1 MCNLNYY
8 KSADYIIKN
17 DIVRKNGRIYDDNI
31 YSFDIETTSIF
42 LSAKNDIIDFDYS
55 KKPEYYADFDKIGF
69 MYIWQFSINSD
80 VYYGRTVPELI
91 EFLTALKKNI
101 IATKIVYV
109 HNLGFEFQFLR
120 NFIDDFEVFARQPR
134 HPIVARTKK
143 FGIEFRCSLMLT
155 NSKLENLPK
164 MYNLPI
170 EKMTGD
176 LDYSKRRTSDTKLSV
191 KELTYCEHD
200 CLVVYELIK
209 KFKLQYNHV
218 MNIPLTQT
226 GTLRRECQ
234 QMYRKNYKYKKWL
247 NQQLPQTFE
256 NLKFILAAFSGGYTH
271 ANHYYTGSV
280 LKNIKSMDIT
290 SSYPTVMVSEK
301 YPVTQFFDSNIK
313 NIDDFNSEYKYIVEI
328 TFINIY
334 AVTDNT
340 YLSLSKSHSGYHVI
354 TDNGRIQSAEQIEYI
369 LTDVDID
376 IIKKCYKWDSYTIKR
391 AKIAKA
397 GYLDTLF
404 IKKILDLYNKKT
416 TYKGIENMKNE
427 YMQSKQYIN
436 SMYGMMVTNLITD
449 QVLYNGDWNVH
460 NLTAD
465 EAAEKLD
472 KINND
477 YKTFV
482 SQSWGV
488 FVTAYARH
496 NPWNLILQ
504 IDKDVVYCDTDSIKY
519 RHNHDVEFEK
529 YNKEI
534 ILKLQQALNFHNL
547 DISLLDPA
555 DSKGKKHPLGVYDPD
570 EFYKEF
576 ITLGAKKYCDKT
588 QDDQIH
594 ITVSGVNKCGAAA
607 VHDLKDFKK
616 GLCFDYNTSG
626 KKLLTYNDEQPDLTV
641 TDYQDHKTKI
651 SQKYGINLAPT
662 EYNLGI
668 SINYE
673 TYINDTLHYGGF

>member
-1 MCNLNYY
+1 MNYY
-8 KSADYIIKN
+8 KSSEYTVKN
-17 DIVRKNGRIYDDNI
+17 DIVKKNGRVYDDNI
-31 YSFDIETTSIF
+31 YTFDIETTSVF
-42 LSAKNDIIDFDYS
+42 LSSKNAVSDFDYS
-55 KKPEYYADFDKIGF
+55 KKPEYYTDLEKIGF

-80 VYYGRTVPELI
+80 VYYGRTVPELM

-101 IATKIVYV
+101 IGTKIVYV

-120 NFIDDFEVFARQPR
+120 NFINDFDVFARQPR

-176 LDYSKRRTSDTKLSV
+176 LDYSKRRTSDTELTD

-209 KFKLQYNHV
+209 KFKTQYNHV
-218 MNIPLTQT
+218 VNIPLTQT

-256 NLKFILAAFSGGYTH
+256 DLKFILAAFSGGYTH
-271 ANHYYTGSV
+271 ANHYYTGSI

-290 SSYPTVMVSEK
+290 SSYPTVMIAEK
-301 YPVTQFFDSNIK
+301 YPVTQFFESNVKDI
-313 NIDDFNSEYKYIVEI
+313 NNFNSEYKYIVEI
-328 TFINIY
+328 AFTNIY

-340 YLSLSKSHSGYHVI
+340 YLSLSKSHSGYHVV

-376 IIKKCYKWDSYTIKR
+376 IVKKCYKWDSYEIKK

-449 QVLYNGDWNVH
+449 QVLYNGDWDVH

-465 EAAEKLD
+465 EASEKLE
-472 KINND
+472 KINAD

-496 NPWNLILQ
+496 NLWNLILQ

-519 RHNHDVEFEK
+519 RNNHDAEFDK

-534 ILKLQQALNFHNL
+534 IIKLQQALEYHGL
-547 DISLLDPA
+547 DRKLLSPA
-555 DSKGKKHPLGVYDPD
+555 DSKGKKHPLGVFDPD

-576 ITLGAKKYCDKT
+576 VTLGAKKYCDKT
-588 QDDQIH
+588 ADDKIH
-594 ITVSGVNKCGAAA
+594 ITVSGVNKGGAAA
-607 VHDLKDFKK
+607 VHTLKDFRK
-616 GLCFDYNTSG
+616 GLCFDYKTSG
-626 KKLLTYNDEQPDLTV
+626 KKLLTYNDEQPELSV
-641 TDYQDHKTKI
+641 EDYQGHETKI
-651 SQKYGINLAPT
+651 SQQYGINLAPV

-668 SINYE
+668 SLDYE

>member
-1 MCNLNYY
+1 MNYY
-8 KSADYIIKN
+8 KSSEYTVKN
-17 DIVRKNGRIYDDNI
+17 DIVKKNGRVYDDNI
-31 YSFDIETTSIF
+31 YTFDIETTSVF
-42 LSAKNDIIDFDYS
+42 LSSKNAVSDFDYS
-55 KKPEYYADFDKIGF
+55 KKPEYYTDLEKIGF

-101 IATKIVYV
+101 IGTKIVYV

-120 NFIDDFEVFARQPR
+120 NFINDFDVFARQPR

-176 LDYSKRRTSDTKLSV
+176 LDYSKRRTSDTELTD

-209 KFKLQYNHV
+209 KFKTQYNHV
-218 MNIPLTQT
+218 VNIPLTQT

-256 NLKFILAAFSGGYTH
+256 DLKFILAAFSGGYTH
-271 ANHYYTGSV
+271 ANHYYTGSI

-290 SSYPTVMVSEK
+290 SSYPTVMIAEK
-301 YPVTQFFDSNIK
+301 YPVTQFFESNVKDI
-313 NIDDFNSEYKYIVEI
+313 NNFNSEYKYIVEI
-328 TFINIY
+328 AFTNIY

-340 YLSLSKSHSGYHVI
+340 YLSLSKSHSGYHVV

-376 IIKKCYKWDSYTIKR
+376 IVKKCYKWDSYEIKK

-449 QVLYNGDWNVH
+449 QVLYNGDWDVH

-465 EAAEKLD
+465 EASEKLE
-472 KINND
+472 KINAD

-496 NPWNLILQ
+496 NLWNLILQ

-519 RHNHDVEFEK
+519 RNNHDAEFDK

-534 ILKLQQALNFHNL
+534 IIKLQQALEYHGL
-547 DISLLDPA
+547 DRKLLSPA
-555 DSKGKKHPLGVYDPD
+555 DSKGKKHPLGVFDPD

-576 ITLGAKKYCDKT
+576 VTLGAKKYCDKT
-588 QDDQIH
+588 ADDKIH
-594 ITVSGVNKCGAAA
+594 ITVSGVNKGGAAA
-607 VHDLKDFKK
+607 VHTLKDFRK
-616 GLCFDYNTSG
+616 GLCFDYKTSG
-626 KKLLTYNDEQPDLTV
+626 KKLLTYNDEQPELSV
-641 TDYQDHKTKI
+641 EDYQGHETKI
-651 SQKYGINLAPT
+651 SQQYGINLAPV

-668 SINYE
+668 SLDYE

>member
-1 MCNLNYY
+1 MNYY
-8 KSADYIIKN
+8 KSADYTVEN
-17 DIVRKNGRIYDDNI
+17 DLVRKNGRVYDDNI
-31 YSFDIETTSIF
+31 YSFDIETTSVF
-42 LSAKNDIIDFDYS
+42 LSAKNEISDFDYS
-55 KKPEYYADFDKIGF
+55 KKPEYYTDLDKIGF

-101 IATKIVYV
+101 IGTKIVYV

-120 NFIDDFEVFARQPR
+120 NFIDDFDVFARQPR

-155 NSKLENLPK
+155 NTKLENLPK
-164 MYNLPI
+164 MYSLPI
-170 EKMTGD
+170 EKMSGD
-176 LDYSKRRTSDTKLSV
+176 LDYSMRRTSDTILTD

-209 KFKLQYNHV
+209 KFKQQYKHV
-218 MNIPLTQT
+218 VNIPLTQT

-247 NQQLPQTFE
+247 DQQLPQTIE
-256 NLKFILAAFSGGYTH
+256 DLQFILAAFSGGYTH
-271 ANHYYTGSV
+271 ANHYYTGSI

-290 SSYPTVMVSEK
+290 SSYPTVMIAEK
-301 YPVTQFFDSNIK
+301 YPVTQFFDSNITD
-313 NIDDFNSEYKYIVEI
+313 IDDFNTDYKYIVEI
-328 TFINIY
+328 SFINIY

-340 YLSLSKSHSGYHVI
+340 YLSLSKGKNQYHVV
-354 TDNGRIQSAEQIEYI
+354 TDNGRIQSAEQISYV

-376 IIKKCYKWDSYTIKR
+376 IVKRCYKWDSYEIKK

-416 TYKGIENMKNE
+416 TYKGIEDKKNE

-449 QVLYNGDWNVH
+449 QVQYDGDWAVH
-460 NLTAD
+460 NLTES
-465 EAAEKLD
+465 EASEKLE
-472 KINND
+472 KINAD

-496 NPWNLILQ
+496 NLWSLILQ
-504 IDKDVVYCDTDSIKY
+504 IDKDVIYCDTDSIKY
-519 RHNHDVEFEK
+519 RNNHDAEFDK

-534 ILKLQQALNFHNL
+534 IIKLQTASDHHGL
-547 DISLLDPA
+547 DKKLLAPA
-555 DSKGKKHPLGVYDPD
+555 DSKGKIHPLGIFDPD
-570 EFYKEF
+570 EYYKEF
-576 ITLGAKKYCDKT
+576 VTLGAKKYCDKT
-588 QDDQIH
+588 ADDKIH

-607 VHDLKDFKK
+607 VHTLKDFKK
-616 GLCFDYNTSG
+616 GLCFDYKTSG
-626 KKLLTYNDEQPDLTV
+626 KKLLTYNDEQPELIV
-641 TDYQDHKTKI
+641 QDYQGHKTEI
-651 SQKYGINLAPT
+651 SQQYGINLSPT
-662 EYNLGI
+662 QYKLGI
-668 SINYE
+668 SVDYE
-673 TYINDTLHYGGF
+673 TYINDSLHYGGFEQ

>member
-1 MCNLNYY
+1 MNYY
-8 KSADYIIKN
+8 KNADYTVKN
-17 DIVRKNGRIYDDNI
+17 DIVRKNGRVYDDNI
-31 YSFDIETTSIF
+31 YSFDIETTSVF
-42 LSAKNDIIDFDYS
+42 LSAKNEISDFDYS
-55 KKPEYYADFDKIGF
+55 KKPEYYTDLDKIGF

-101 IATKIVYV
+101 IGTKIVYV

-134 HPIVARTKK
+134 HPIVARSKSY
-143 FGIEFRCSLMLT
+143 GIEFRCSLMLT
-155 NSKLENLPK
+155 NSKLENLPQ
-164 MYNLPI
+164 MYSLPI
-170 EKMTGD
+170 EKMVGD
-176 LDYSKRRTSDTKLSV
+176 LDYSIRRTSDTELTD

-209 KFKLQYNHV
+209 KFKTQYNHV
-218 MNIPLTQT
+218 VNIPLTQT

-271 ANHYYTGSV
+271 ANYYYTGSV

-290 SSYPTVMVSEK
+290 SSYPTVMIAEK
-301 YPVTQFFDSNIK
+301 YPVTQFFESNVK

-376 IIKKCYKWDSYTIKR
+376 IVKKCYKWDSYEIKK

-416 TYKGIENMKNE
+416 TYKGIEDKKNE
-427 YMQSKQYIN
+427 YMQAKQYIN

-449 QVLYNGDWNVH
+449 QVQFNGDWTVH
-460 NLTAD
+460 NLTES
-465 EAAEKLD
+465 EASEKLE
-472 KINND
+472 KINAD

-496 NPWNLILQ
+496 NLWNLILQ

-519 RHNHDVEFEK
+519 RNNHDAEFDK
-529 YNKEI
+529 YNKAI
-534 ILKLQQALNFHNL
+534 IIKLETALDHHGL
-547 DISLLDPA
+547 DRKLLLPA
-555 DSKGKKHPLGVYDPD
+555 DSKGILHPLGVYDPD

-576 ITLGAKKYCDKT
+576 VTLGAKKYCDKT
-588 QDDQIH
+588 ADDKIH

-607 VHDLKDFKK
+607 VHTLKDFRK
-616 GLCFDYNTSG
+616 GLCFDYKTSG
-626 KKLLTYNDEQPDLTV
+626 KKLLTYNDEQPELSV
-641 TDYQDHKTKI
+641 EDYQGHETKI
-651 SQKYGINLAPT
+651 SQQYGINLSPT
-662 EYNLGI
+662 EYNLGL
-668 SINYE
+668 SIDYE